1 VILCHGGLV
10 TREHLPIGMGRPAPE
25 RVALATAP
33 DASFPVE
40 GVALDAVERDL
51 VMKAMAQAGD
61 NKSKAATLLGVSR
74 GQLYS
79 LLRRHGLT
87 DAKR

>member
-1 VILCHGGLV
+1 MASQAAAGN
-10 TREHLPIGMGRPAPE
+10 RRALPA
-25 RVALATAP
+25 
-33 DASFPVE
+33 E
-40 GVALDAVERDL
+40 GVKLGELERELVVQALERS
-51 VMKAMAQAGD
+51 AQ
-61 NKSKAATLLGVSR
+61 NKSRAAKLLGLSR